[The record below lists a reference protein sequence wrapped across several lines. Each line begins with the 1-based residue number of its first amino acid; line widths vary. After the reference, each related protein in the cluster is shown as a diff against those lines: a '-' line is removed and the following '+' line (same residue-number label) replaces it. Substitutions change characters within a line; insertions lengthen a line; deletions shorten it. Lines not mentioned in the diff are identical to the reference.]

1 MQRPNLLILGIVIL
15 LLNAGVTIA
24 LINSSNGS
32 LFGKDSFFSKQ
43 DQRQKTNNELNI
55 NRQNAITDAVEAVEP
70 AVVSVNVIKTEVVQN
85 GFNGF
90 GFPFGGFFGGQP
102 MQRQVQSLGSGVIYD
117 DEGHIIT
124 NAHVVSGATQIKV
137 VLSDAREF
145 DAKILGID
153 DNSDIA
159 ILKIN
164 GSKLPYAKLGTS
176 LDLIIGEWAI
186 ALGNPYGFLMNDSKP
201 SVAVGV
207 ISAVKR
213 NFGQSQDGKT
223 YKDMIQTD
231 AAINPG
237 NSGGPLVNINGEVVG
252 INTFIMSESGG
263 SIGIGFALPIDRVKR
278 IAAELTKNSKIR
290 TVNFGFKVQELNKE
304 LSNYLNMGTQSGV
317 VVVELK
323 NDSAAYKAGLRNSDV
338 ITKANGMPVLSGND
352 IKLAVTDIMVGDE
365 IAFDIF
371 RDGKKQTISFTA
383 KE

>member
-1 MQRPNLLILGIVIL
+1 MQRPNLLILAIVVL
-15 LLNAGVTIA
+15 LLNAGITIA
-24 LINSSNGS
+24 LLNNSNGS

-43 DQRQKTNNELNI
+43 DQRQKSNNELTAS
-55 NRQNAITDAVEAVEP
+55 RQNAITETVEAVEP
-70 AVVSVNVIKTEVVQN
+70 AVVSVNVMKTEVVRG

-90 GFPFGGFFGGQP
+90 GWPFGDFFGGTP

-117 DEGHIIT
+117 DDGHIIT

-137 VLSDAREF
+137 VLPDAREF

-153 DNSDIA
+153 EGSDIA
-159 ILKIN
+159 VLKIN

-176 LDLIIGEWAI
+176 RDLIIGEWAV
-186 ALGNPYGFLMNDSKP
+186 ALGNPYGFLMNDTRP

-213 NFGQSQDGKT
+213 NFGQRQDGKI

-231 AAINPG
+231 AAINQG

-290 TVNFGFKVQELNKE
+290 PVNFGFKVQEVNKE
-304 LSNYLNMGTQSGV
+304 LATYLNLEAQSGV
-317 VVVELK
+317 IVVELD
-323 NDSAAYKAGLRNSDV
+323 NGSPAYKAGLRNSDV
-338 ITKANGMPVLSGND
+338 ITKVNGTPVLSGSD
-352 IKLAVTDIMVGDE
+352 IKLAVADIMVGDD
-365 IAFDIF
+365 ITFNIF
-371 RDGKKQTISFTA
+371 RDGKKQTISFEA